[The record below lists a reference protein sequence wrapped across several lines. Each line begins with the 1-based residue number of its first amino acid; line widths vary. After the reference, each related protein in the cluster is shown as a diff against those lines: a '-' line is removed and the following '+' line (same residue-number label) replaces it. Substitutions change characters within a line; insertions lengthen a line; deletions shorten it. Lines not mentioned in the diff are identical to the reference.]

1 MKEIWIN
8 LLQTS
13 LKEIRENSLNLQ
25 LTNESEFQGK
35 LSSLISIKANDQND
49 ILVKTQTPWYLNG
62 LQPIKPKF
70 YIDISFFK
78 KSIFELDYN
87 NPNHRRKGFHYTDLS
102 FAIMLKFVKP
112 PFKLTSIAEDIDK
125 LKIFSNETEPDAH
138 LHTPVFIFYAIDEK
152 WFEKAK
158 NQVIEALEKSDENF
172 KNRFVGFGISPES
185 YSKF

>member
-13 LKEIRENSLNLQ
+13 LNEIRENSLNLQ

-35 LSSLISIKANDQND
+35 LSSLISLKSNDQND
-49 ILVKTQTPWYLNG
+49 ILVKTQTPWYDKDL
-62 LQPIKPKF
+62 PSYKPKF
-70 YIDISFFK
+70 YFDISFFK
-78 KSIFELDYN
+78 KSAFELNFND
-87 NPNHRRKGFHYTDLS
+87 PNHRRKGFRYTDLS

-112 PFKLTSIAEDIDK
+112 PFKLTSITEDIEK
-125 LKIFSNETEPDAH
+125 LKVFSNETEPDAN
-138 LHTPVFIFYAIDEK
+138 LHTPIFIFYAVDEK